1 MRKLIVVNN
10 PSDWTFQVAGAEV
23 VAARDYITDTR
34 FFDLRDVRVFNL
46 CRHYRYQATGYY
58 VSLLAEARGHKAI
71 PSNMTMQ
78 DFKSQTIVKSISED
92 IEDLIQESLH
102 DLTSEKFTLSI
113 YFGRNV
119 AKKYNKLAKQLYD
132 LFQAPLLRA
141 QFSKN
146 KEEEWVMNSIHPIS
160 LKDIPESHLASV
172 QESAEKYFSK
182 KRYQSIKEH
191 NFLYDLAI
199 LIDEEEQ
206 EPPSDKKAL
215 EQFEKAAEKAGF
227 FVDFITK
234 DDYAR
239 ISEFDALFIRV
250 TTAVNHYSYRFARR
264 AQAEGLVVIDDPL
277 SILRCTNKVY
287 LSELLT
293 KAKVPTPRTMIIHKD
308 NRNKLLEHFELPVV
322 LKKPDSAFSVGV
334 VKAKDKDQLEATLDD
349 MLNGS
354 DLVVVQEYAPT
365 DFDWRVGVLDRKP
378 LYACKYHM
386 ASGHWQIYNWTAEKV
401 DQSGNVETFRLEDV
415 PAAVIDVALKAAN
428 LIGNGL
434 YGVDLKEIN
443 GQAIVIEVN
452 DNPSI
457 DFGYEDAVMKE
468 QLYQEVIALFVKRLE
483 KRLEKGK

>member
-1 MRKLIVVNN
+1 MRKLIIVNN
-10 PSDWTFQVAGAEV
+10 PNDWTFNVKGAEV
-23 VAARDYITDTR
+23 VSARDYITDSS
-34 FFDLRDVRVFNL
+34 FFDLRDVRIFNL
-46 CRHYRYQATGYY
+46 CRHYRYQSTGYY

-78 DFKSQTIVKSISED
+78 DFKAQTIVKSISED
-92 IEDLIQESLH
+92 IEDLIQLSLH
-102 DLTSEKFTLSI
+102 DLKTDKFTLSI

-119 AKKYNKLAKQLYD
+119 SKKYNKIAKQLYS

-141 QFSKN
+141 QFSKQ
-146 KEEEWVMNSIHPIS
+146 KEEWVMNSIHPIS
-160 LKDIPESHLASV
+160 LKDIPETHLASV
-172 QESAEKYFSK
+172 QESAELYFSK
-182 KRYQSIKEH
+182 KRYESIKE
-191 NFLYDLAI
+191 NNYRFDLAI
-199 LIDEEEQ
+199 LIDEAES

-227 FVDFITK
+227 FVEFITK
-234 DDYAR
+234 DDYAK
-239 ISEFDALFIRV
+239 IPEFDALFIRV

-308 NRNKLLEHFELPVV
+308 NRDKLLEHFELPVV

-334 VKAKDKDQLEATLDD
+334 VKAKTKEQLESTLDE
-349 MLNGS
+349 MLSGS

-386 ASGHWQIYNWTAEKV
+386 AAGHWQIYNWTADKT

-415 PAAVIDVALKAAN
+415 PESVMEVALKAAN

-434 YGVDLKEIN
+434 YGVDLKEID

-468 QLYQEVIALFVKRLE
+468 NLYQDVIALFLKRLE
-483 KRLEKGK
+483 KQLEKKK